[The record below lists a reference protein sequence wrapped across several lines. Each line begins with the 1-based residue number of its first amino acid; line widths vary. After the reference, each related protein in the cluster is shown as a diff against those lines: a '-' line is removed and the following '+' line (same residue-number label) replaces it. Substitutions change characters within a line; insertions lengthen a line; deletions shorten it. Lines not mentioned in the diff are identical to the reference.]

1 MKKVILLLGVC
12 AGIRVDN
19 PAPPAATVTATNTTA
34 NTTTNIKA
42 NASGNATA
50 KAEPVPVILFGG
62 MGSKCNDPAYTNL
75 VAKLKDGLKTHVE
88 CYETTI
94 MDSINKQHDNACEF
108 LKKNDNYNKA
118 KEINVI

>member
-1 MKKVILLLGVC
+1 MKKVIFLLGVC
-12 AGIRVDN
+12 AGIRVES
-19 PAPPAATVTATNTTA
+19 PAPPNATVTATNTSANATA
-34 NTTTNIKA
+34 N
-42 NASGNATA
+42 STA

-75 VAKLKDGLKTHVE
+75 VTKLKDGLKTHVE

-118 KEINVI
+118 KEINVMGVS